1 MPVSSVITEE
11 KIKSVL
17 AVANG
22 SFLADENLINDI
34 GLYIHNLVLS
44 RDGSSFDFLKL
55 LESLVQRNSDFFKK
69 NKELE
74 KIYSTFIITVK
85 FISLPYLDLK
95 EIVEIIEKYLLLGFE
110 IDELDIFERI
120 NAVFLFRPWLDTKE
134 VRDKLT
140 LALKINEQNISQEQL
155 IDKKGNLFK
164 STFKNW
170 LIIFQ
175 EFLGQNFGDVSKE
188 VEFLNTNSNV
198 KKLDI
203 DQKIKLKH
211 LLRIYDFLQ
220 FTEPLQNLQQREET
234 HVLPKS
240 LKPLYE
246 KKEENKETFIKPQA
260 ALIFLANQALKEKYQ
275 NYQSSEMFVSMINR
289 KEALKK
295 DSTDFLNLKAPFY
308 HALNTKDAPSV
319 IAILLLLG
327 ENGYLKK
334 FFSNDKRYID
344 FFESY
349 LKRSAETTANGR
361 PLSADDFIKDPVN
374 KVYIGSFIK
383 LMLEKRL
390 GLTKDEAAIV
400 GTELATRVYA
410 FGQEK
415 EYQDLAY
422 GDEGSG
428 VFVWNF

>member
-1 MPVSSVITEE
+1 MIDALE
-11 KIKSVL
+11 KEMKIILSTT
-17 AVANG
+17 NG
-22 SFLADENLINDI
+22 AGLADEFFLERITQYIRGLITI
-34 GLYIHNLVLS
+34 
-44 RDGSSFDFLKL
+44 RDGTSVEFLNL
-55 LESLVQRNSDFFKK
+55 LEELLKRNESFFRI
-69 NKELE
+69 NLELE
-74 KIYSTFIITVK
+74 KVYLTFITILK

-95 EIVEIIEKYLLLGFE
+95 EVNDLIQKNLINGLE
-110 IDELDIFERI
+110 IDDFDLFERI
-120 NAVFLFRPWLDTKE
+120 NAFFIIQPYYKENEVKDSFLKSLKSNLEMLGKE
-134 VRDKLT
+134 DLT
-140 LALKINEQNISQEQL
+140 DQ
-155 IDKKGNLFK
+155 KGN
-164 STFKNW
+164 TFKNNVKGW

-410 FGQEK
+410 LGQEK